1 MRTNKKALLLIS
13 LGTPDSPNFI
23 DVGKYL
29 SEFLM
34 DSRMIRVP
42 WLLRFILV
50 NLIIVPTR
58 SFSSSKAYK
67 ELWTE
72 RGSPLK
78 YHMED
83 LTEKVGAKLSDSH
96 DVYYAMRYK
105 NPSLDSVLAE
115 IYRKRYEE
123 IVLFPIFPQYSSA
136 ANGSFLE
143 KAQKIIAK
151 WDVIPRIS
159 TIDQFYNRHDFIAAF
174 TKNILKFD
182 LDEYEKII
190 FSYHGLPMSQLDEVY
205 AEGKCDDRNCHEGV
219 HGDNHYCYKATCYE
233 TTKLL
238 VENAKIDSE
247 KTITAFQ
254 SRLDSGWVKP
264 FSDEV
269 IKKYA
274 QEGIKKILIVSPSF
288 TTDCLETIVE
298 IGSEYQE
305 LFEEHGG
312 QRLDYVPS
320 LNSDDNWVECIVNM
334 ARENQ

>member
-1 MRTNKKALLLIS
+1 MHTNKKALLLIS
-13 LGTPDSPNFI
+13 LGTPDSPNVL

-42 WLLRFILV
+42 WLLRFLLV

-78 YHMED
+78 FHMED
-83 LTEKVGAKLSDSH
+83 LTQKVKEKLYSTH
-96 DVYYAMRYK
+96 DVYFAMRYK
-105 NPSLDSVLAE
+105 NPSLDEVLSE
-115 IYRKRYEE
+115 IYSKRYEE
-123 IVLFPIFPQYSSA
+123 IILFPIFPQYSSA

-143 KAQKIIAK
+143 KAHKIISK
-151 WDVIPRIS
+151 WDVIPRVS
-159 TIDQFYNRHDFIAAF
+159 TIDQFYNRDDFITAF
-174 TKNILKFD
+174 AENISKFK
-182 LDEYEKII
+182 LGEYDKII

-205 AEGKCDDRNCHEGV
+205 AEGKCDDRDCHQGV
-219 HGDNHYCYKATCYE
+219 HGDNQYCYKATCYE

-238 VENAKIDSE
+238 IKKVDIPQQ

-269 IKKYA
+269 IKQFAKD
-274 QEGIKKILIVSPSF
+274 GVKKILVVSPSF

-305 LFEEHGG
+305 LFKYHGG
-312 QRLDYVPS
+312 QTLDYVPS

-334 ARENQ
+334 AREK